1 MLAQIFAVTR
11 LNILNIPSRWSSSL
25 VVVIGIGGVVAV
37 LVALLSMATGLT
49 SVFTSSTDPYRGVA
63 VRSGAT
69 GELSS
74 NLGLDEANIVS
85 TLDGVELAAAE
96 LFVIADIPKKATNT
110 AANVVVRGVSEDSY
124 NIRPELELVE
134 GRRTEPG
141 KNEIIVGTKAQEEF
155 IGLNL
160 GDIVELREFTWTVVG
175 TFEADGSSIESEIW
189 GDLSNVQSE
198 FRYEGGITSIRLR
211 LTSPS
216 LIKGLAESIKEDPRL
231 QVDLHS
237 EQDWYKKSLQDN
249 TRLIKIF
256 ALIVGIIMS
265 VGAVFAAL
273 NTMYTAVASRT
284 YEIATLRAIG
294 FGGGPVVISVLV
306 ESLILAIFGGGLG
319 ALIAYLAFNGFTVS
333 TLDSTAF
340 SQIVFDFNVS
350 PFLIS
355 LGIVVSVGLGMI
367 GGFFPAIRAALL
379 PVTAALRGE

>member
-1 MLAQIFAVTR
+1 MFRQIFAVTR
-11 LNILNIPSRWSSSL
+11 MNILTIPSRWSSSL

-37 LVALLSMATGLT
+37 LVALLSMVTGLT
-49 SVFTSSTDPYRGVA
+49 SVFTSSTDPDRGVA
-63 VRSGAT
+63 VRGGAT
-69 GELSS
+69 AELSS
-74 NLGLDEANIVS
+74 NLSLEEANIIS
-85 TLDGVELAAAE
+85 TLAGVELAAAE
-96 LFVIADIPKKATNT
+96 LFVIADIPKRATNI
-110 AANVVVRGVSEDSY
+110 AANVVVRGVSVDSFA
-124 NIRPELELVE
+124 IRPELKLIE
-134 GRRTEPG
+134 GRHTEPG
-141 KNEIIVGTKAQEEF
+141 KNEVIVGIQAQEEF

-160 GDIVELREFTWTVVG
+160 GDRVELREFTWTVVG
-175 TFEADGSSIESEIW
+175 TFEAGGSSIESEIL
-189 GDLSNVQSE
+189 GDLSNVQSA

-216 LIKGLAESIKEDPRL
+216 LIKGLADSIKEDPRL
-231 QVDLHS
+231 HVDLHS
-237 EQDWYKKSLQDN
+237 EQDWYKKSSQDN
-249 TRLIKIF
+249 TQLIKIF

-306 ESLILAIFGGGLG
+306 ESLILAIFGGCLG

-379 PVTAALRGE
+379 PVTSALRGE

>member
-1 MLAQIFAVTR
+1 MI
-11 LNILNIPSRWSSSL
+11 
-25 VVVIGIGGVVAV
+25 VIGIGGVVAV

-49 SVFTSSTDPYRGVA
+49 SVFTSSTDSSRAVVVRG
-63 VRSGAT
+63 GAT

-74 NLGLDEANIVS
+74 NLSLDEANIIS
-85 TLDGVELAAAE
+85 TLEGVQLAAAE
-96 LFVIADIPKKATNT
+96 LFVVADIPKKATNT

-124 NIRPELELVE
+124 NIRPELELIE

-189 GDLSNVQSE
+189 GDLSNVQSA
-198 FRYEGGITSIRLR
+198 FRYEGGITSVRLR
-211 LTSPS
+211 LTSAYVFE
-216 LIKGLAESIKEDPRL
+216 GLSESIEDDSRL
-231 QVDLHS
+231 QVDLYS
-237 EQDWYKKSLQDN
+237 EQDWFEKSSQDN
-249 TRLIKIF
+249 TGLIKTF

-265 VGAVFAAL
+265 IGAVFAAL

-294 FGGGPVVISVLV
+294 FGGFPVVVSVLV
-306 ESLILAIFGGGLG
+306 ESLILATLGGFLG
-319 ALIAYLAFNGFTVS
+319 ALIAYSAFNGFTVS
-333 TLDSTAF
+333 TLDGTAF

-350 PFLIS
+350 PFLIA
-355 LGIVVSVGLGMI
+355 LGIIVSVGLGMI
-367 GGFFPAIRAALL
+367 GGFFPAIRAASL
-379 PVTAALRGE
+379 PVTSALRGE

>member
-1 MLAQIFAVTR
+1 M
-11 LNILNIPSRWSSSL
+11 NILTIPSRWSSSL

-37 LVALLSMATGLT
+37 LVALLSMVTGLT
-49 SVFTSSTDPYRGVA
+49 SVFTSSTDPDRGIA
-63 VRSGAT
+63 VRGGAT
-69 GELSS
+69 AELSS
-74 NLGLDEANIVS
+74 NLSLEEANIIS
-85 TLDGVELAAAE
+85 TLAGVELAAAE
-96 LFVIADIPKKATNT
+96 LFVIADIPKRATNI
-110 AANVVVRGVSEDSY
+110 AANVVVRGVSVDSFA
-124 NIRPELELVE
+124 IRPELKLIE
-134 GRRTEPG
+134 GRHTEPG
-141 KNEIIVGTKAQEEF
+141 KNEVIVGIKAQEEF

-160 GDIVELREFTWTVVG
+160 GDTVELREFSWTVVG
-175 TFEADGSSIESEIW
+175 SFEAGGGSVESEIW
-189 GDLSNVQSE
+189 GDLSNVQSA

-216 LIKGLAESIKEDPRL
+216 LIKGLAESIKEDPLL

-237 EQDWYKKSLQDN
+237 EQDWYKKSSQDN
-249 TRLIKIF
+249 TQLIKIF

-294 FGGGPVVISVLV
+294 FGGGSVVISVLV

-319 ALIAYLAFNGFTVS
+319 ALIAYLAFNGLTVS

-379 PVTAALRGE
+379 PVTNALRGE

>member
-1 MLAQIFAVTR
+1 M
-11 LNILNIPSRWSSSL
+11 
-25 VVVIGIGGVVAV
+25 VVIGIGGVVAV

-49 SVFTSSTDPYRGVA
+49 SVFTSSTDPHRGVA

-74 NLGLDEANIVS
+74 NLSLDEANIVS
-85 TLDGVELAAAE
+85 TLDSVELAAAE

-110 AANVVVRGVSEDSY
+110 AANVVVRGVTEDSY
-124 NIRPELELVE
+124 NIRPELELLE

-141 KNEIIVGTKAQEEF
+141 KNEIIVGIKAQEEF

-160 GDIVELREFTWTVVG
+160 GDIVELREFSWTVVG
-175 TFEADGSSIESEIW
+175 TFEAGGGSVESEIW
-189 GDLSNVQSE
+189 GDLSNVQSA
-198 FRYEGGITSIRLR
+198 FRYEGGITSIRLW
-211 LTSPS
+211 LTSPN
-216 LIKGLAESIKEDPRL
+216 LIKGLAESIKDDPRL

-237 EQDWYKKSLQDN
+237 EQDWFKKSSQDN
-249 TRLIKIF
+249 TQLIKTF

-265 VGAVFAAL
+265 VGAVFTAL

-306 ESLILAIFGGGLG
+306 ESLILAIFGGCLG

-350 PFLIS
+350 PFLIA
-355 LGIVVSVGLGMI
+355 LGIVVSTGLGMI

-379 PVTAALRGE
+379 PVTTALRGE